1 MKLTAIQCESCD
13 CTRAIIMSD
22 THANC
27 ANCNR
32 PVSLTGTPVYLI
44 EPEIVHLDAMSQQEL
59 DEMPELADFT
69 TCFDVD
75 NIRVAI

>member
-1 MKLTAIQCESCD
+1 
-13 CTRAIIMSD
+13 
-22 THANC
+22 
-27 ANCNR
+27 
-32 PVSLTGTPVYLI
+32 I